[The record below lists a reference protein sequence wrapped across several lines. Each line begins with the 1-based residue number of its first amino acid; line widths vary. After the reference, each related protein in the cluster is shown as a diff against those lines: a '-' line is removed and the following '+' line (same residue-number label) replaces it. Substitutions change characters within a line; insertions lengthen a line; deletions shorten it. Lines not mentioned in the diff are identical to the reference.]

1 MQMIGRAGRPGYDS
15 TGVAVVLTDN
25 SSKQRIEHLLE
36 SGFGP
41 AESNLCARLP
51 EVMNAQIS
59 QQEITSAV
67 GAVRWLQTTFLFSC
81 MKRNEKNPN
90 SLIQKLSN
98 DAIQD
103 LKNIGIIEEGDQRSI
118 RPRAGSYIMNQ
129 YSVSYKEMK
138 EIASFTYD
146 TSQCQI
152 LRSIS
157 KLEAVQSYVRRNE
170 RAELKSFYK
179 TDSMKYKLPGPVSKF
194 SVKGPSEKA
203 FILLQSYISRH
214 KFKNQTLLDQQS
226 KVGVKGRQILQ
237 VAQAYCAQV
246 SKHGKIALECCK
258 LHRSF
263 NLRLWDQSFGV
274 FNQIECIG
282 SAYPDSSNK
291 LIFNGIRSF
300 EDATNSS
307 EEEINKILGD
317 TQQRQNQGRELK
329 ESSDVL
335 CRQRLRVIPELIYT
349 AHSNVP
355 AELICTLKYDDHG
368 KAMKMKDK
376 EKNIAFSLLAFTDNP
391 LDSKLIF
398 EQNICSPSTFRYEMQ
413 T

>member
-1 MQMIGRAGRPGYDS
+1 
-15 TGVAVVLTDN
+15 
-25 SSKQRIEHLLE
+25 
-36 SGFGP
+36 
-41 AESNLCARLP
+41 
-51 EVMNAQIS
+51 
-59 QQEITSAV
+59 
-67 GAVRWLQTTFLFSC
+67 
-81 MKRNEKNPN
+81 
-90 SLIQKLSN
+90 
-98 DAIQD
+98 
-103 LKNIGIIEEGDQRSI
+103 
-118 RPRAGSYIMNQ
+118 
-129 YSVSYKEMK
+129 
-138 EIASFTYD
+138 
-146 TSQCQI
+146 
-152 LRSIS
+152 
-157 KLEAVQSYVRRNE
+157 LEAVQSYVRRNE

-307 EEEINKILGD
+307 EEEINKILGN